1 MPPLAVQPPSP
12 GADLEAL
19 LAFWADAGVDACL
32 SETPVDRLAEGARKL
47 APAPRPGP
55 APRASTASAP
65 HPAAPA
71 PASEPPDITAAILA
85 ARTAAAAAQDLA
97 ALEAAVTAFDG
108 CPLKRQGA
116 RNAVFS
122 RGDPTAPVMI
132 IGEGPGADEDLQGK
146 PFVGKAGK
154 LLDRMLAA
162 AGLSERVFITN
173 TVFWRPP
180 GNRNPTP
187 DEQATCAPFLEQAI
201 RLVRPKLLLLC
212 GGVSAKSLLKR
223 QEGILSLRGQ
233 WFDWTSEDGNDVIA
247 ALPTLH
253 PAFLLRQPA
262 AKAQAWKDLLTLM
275 SRLDRVL

>member
-1 MPPLAVQPPSP
+1 MPSIHVDDRSDGPS
-12 GADLEAL
+12 LEAL
-19 LAFWADAGVDACL
+19 LAFWADAGVDVCL

-47 APAPRPGP
+47 APAARTP
-55 APRASTASAP
+55 ASSRSSPSTAPMALA
-65 HPAAPA
+65 PAA
-71 PASEPPDITAAILA
+71 EPPDVTAAIVEA
-85 ARTAAAAAQDLA
+85 KAAAASAKDLP
-97 ALEAAVTAFDG
+97 ALEAAIAAFEG
-108 CPLKRQGA
+108 CPLRRQGA
-116 RNAVFS
+116 RNAVFA
-122 RGDPTAPVMI
+122 RGNPSAPVMI

-162 AGLSERVFITN
+162 AQLSEHVFITN

-201 RLVRPKLLLLC
+201 RLVAPKLLLLS

-233 WFDWTSEDGNDVIA
+233 WFDWTSEDGTLVIP

-262 AKAQAWKDLLTLM
+262 AKAQAWKDLLTLL

>member
-1 MPPLAVQPPSP
+1 MPPVDVHDPAYNET
-12 GADLEAL
+12 LEAV
-19 LAFWADAGVDACL
+19 LAFWADAGVDVCL

-47 APAPRPGP
+47 APAPRP
-55 APRASTASAP
+55 APTARSSPSNAP
-65 HPAAPA
+65 QPTLLEA
-71 PASEPPDITAAILA
+71 PDITAAIVA
-85 ARTAAAAAQDLA
+85 AKAAAAAAQDLA
-97 ALEAAVTAFDG
+97 ALEAAIAAFDG
-108 CPLKRQGA
+108 CPLRRQGA
-116 RNAVFS
+116 RNAVFA
-122 RGDPTAPVMI
+122 RGNPQGPVMI

-201 RLVRPKLLLLC
+201 RLVSPKLLLLS

-233 WFDWTSEDGNDVIA
+233 WFDWTSEDGHLVIP

-262 AKAQAWKDLLTLM
+262 AKAQAWKDLLTLL

>member
-1 MPPLAVQPPSP
+1 MASVDGQTSSNTA
-12 GADLEAL
+12 GLEAL
-19 LAFWADAGVDACL
+19 LAFWSDAGVDVCL

-47 APAPRPGP
+47 APAPRPAP
-55 APRASTASAP
+55 AARSSPSTAP
-65 HPAAPA
+65 QPTPF
-71 PASEPPDITAAILA
+71 ETTDITAAIVA
-85 ARTAAAAAQDLA
+85 AKAAAAAAKDLA
-97 ALEAAVTAFDG
+97 ALEAAIAAFEG
-108 CPLKRQGA
+108 CPLRRQGA
-116 RNAVFS
+116 RNAVFA
-122 RGDPTAPVMI
+122 RGNPRGPVMI

-187 DEQATCAPFLEQAI
+187 EEQASCAPFLEQAI
-201 RLVRPKLLLLC
+201 RLVSPKLLLLC

-233 WFDWTSEDGNDVIA
+233 WFDWTSEDGTLVIP

-262 AKAQAWKDLLTLM
+262 AKAQAWKDLLTLL